1 MDFVFCICDKI
12 INLFI
17 FIWDILTDND
27 MKGIELGLT
36 TWGCYIAY
44 RALSTWRDQIIETP
58 KINLAREMIES
69 FYDMQDL
76 MYLARSN
83 MISFSPDMVREF
95 YGKKDYTEYQCG
107 LAYRL
112 MILDKS
118 DDKLQKFQELR
129 NKAKIF
135 YSKEIENC
143 FFEVNKIINLFR
155 QACKEMI
162 NSRLDE
168 DIDIG
173 NRESLLKEYS
183 EILYNT
189 GKNDVINM
197 KLNKIIAEVE
207 YNLRPIYE
215 TKMIKWKKLKSQ
227 KQRNQTNG

>member
-1 MDFVFCICDKI
+1 MDFICDIQNITLDGIVKALELIIKI
-12 INLFI
+12 A
-17 FIWDILTDND
+17 
-27 MKGIELGLT
+27 
-36 TWGCYIAY
+36 GCIIAGMG
-44 RALSTWRDQIIETP
+44 LSTWRTQLLETS
-58 KINLAREMIES
+58 KINLAREMMES
-69 FYDMQDL
+69 FYDIQDL

-162 NSRLDE
+162 
-168 DIDIG
+168 
-173 NRESLLKEYS
+173 ESTLESDAENKKKLKEEYS
-183 EILYNT
+183 KRIYDMGEDDPTNL
-189 GKNDVINM
+189 
-197 KLNKIIAEVE
+197 KLKEIIAEVE
-207 YNLRPIYE
+207 YNLRPVYE

-227 KQRNQTNG
+227 KQRNQTNDR